1 MKNISCP
8 VSNEKVSEH
17 LPRIIA
23 FYNIV
28 LMVVFIIHPNA
39 IVLAFVGIEFLLRG
53 FGYQHF
59 SIIRALSIKTGDFL
73 QIKSKEVDKAPKL
86 FAARLGGIMFIA
98 ALVLYLLGLTT
109 SSMAIVTMVAVLATL
124 ECAFSFC
131 VGCYIYT
138 YLVLP
143 AYK

>member
-8 VSNEKVSEH
+8 VSNEKLPEH

-28 LMVVFIIHPNA
+28 LMISFIIHPNA
-39 IVLAFVGIEFLLRG
+39 FVLAFLGLEFILRG
-53 FGYQHF
+53 FGYQQF
-59 SIIRALSIKTGDFL
+59 STLRTLSIKTGDYL

-86 FAARLGGIMFIA
+86 FAARLGGIMFVV
-98 ALVLYLLGLTT
+98 ALVLFLLGLTT
-109 SSMAIVTMVAVLATL
+109 SSLVIVGMVTALATL
-124 ECAFSFC
+124 ECVFSFC

-138 YLVLP
+138 FLVLP